1 MSAPALVMVPGLGSN
16 GIVWER
22 TIAALGDAAACLIG
36 DTLQDATLP
45 AMAQRILAAAPPR
58 FSLAGVSMGGMVA
71 MEIVAQ
77 APERVERL
85 ALFDTN
91 ARPDTPE
98 QTEQRRRTN
107 AALLA
112 APDPAVLA
120 RAGRAMLIHP
130 DHEAVVDELLD
141 RMGGEVDVA
150 TYVRQNEA
158 VIARVDSR
166 PRLPAIAVPTL
177 AAVGAEDRMTP
188 RALMAEIAALI
199 PTAQLHVIPAC
210 GHLPPL
216 EKPAETAALLR
227 DWLR

>member
-1 MSAPALVMVPGLGSN
+1 MTPLVLVPGLGSN

-22 TIAALGDAAACLIG
+22 TVAALGDAAACAIG
-36 DTLQDATLP
+36 DTLRDATLP
-45 AMAQRILAAAPPR
+45 AMAARIVAAAPPR
-58 FSLAGVSMGGMVA
+58 FALAGVSMGGMVA
-71 MEIVAQ
+71 LEIVAQ

-91 ARPDTPE
+91 ARPDTPD
-98 QTEQRRRTN
+98 QTAQRRRTN

-120 RAGRAMLIHP
+120 RAGRAYLIHP
-130 DHEAVVDELLD
+130 VHDAIVDDLLD
-141 RMGGEVDVA
+141 RMAREVDVA

-177 AAVGAEDRMTP
+177 VAVGADDAMTP
-188 RALMAEIAALI
+188 REMAAEIAALI
-199 PTAQLHVIPAC
+199 PGAMLHIIPDC
-210 GHLPPL
+210 GHLPPI
-216 EKPAETAALLR
+216 EQPDATAALLR
-227 DWLR
+227 DWLLR